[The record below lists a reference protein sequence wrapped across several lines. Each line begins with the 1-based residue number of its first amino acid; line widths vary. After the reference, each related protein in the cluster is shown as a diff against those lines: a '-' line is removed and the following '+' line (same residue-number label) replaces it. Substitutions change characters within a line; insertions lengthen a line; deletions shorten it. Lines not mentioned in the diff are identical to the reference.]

1 MQNVE
6 EPGAERERVH
16 NVGTKEP
23 RERAHPHLGEG
34 TWPFPT
40 NGQDFAVIGGRSRS

>member
-1 MQNVE
+1 MKVL
-6 EPGAERERVH
+6 GGGGHSGHR
-16 NVGTKEP
+16 
-23 RERAHPHLGEG
+23 HLGEG